1 MPCTYCYILYLFI
14 CDDIVHLRDISEYM
28 HSAWYHNART
38 FLPSRMTP
46 PPPRADGCVYIADRR
61 YV

>member
-14 CDDIVHLRDISEYM
+14 CDDIVHLRDISEYT

-38 FLPSRMTP
+38 FLPYHMTP
-46 PPPRADGCVYIADRR
+46 PPHAQTAVYI
-61 YV
+61 

>member
-1 MPCTYCYILYLFI
+1 MPCTYYYILYLFI
-14 CDDIVHLRDISEYM
+14 CDDIVHLRDISEYT
-28 HSAWYHNART
+28 HNAWYHNART

-46 PPPRADGCVYIADRR
+46 PPRADGCVYIADRR

>member
-46 PPPRADGCVYIADRR
+46 PPPHAQTAVYI
-61 YV
+61 

>member
-14 CDDIVHLRDISEYM
+14 CDDIVHLRDISEYT

-46 PPPRADGCVYIADRR
+46 PRADGCVYIADRR